1 MIVHP
6 SVISEAYMLEQI
18 HAALSTFRPRILF
31 AYLFGSTGTAWEDE
45 NSDLDIAVYL
55 DIQTGELELD
65 HTLFLYSH
73 LSRKTKRNDVD
84 VVVLNTCS
92 NLILL
97 YDLLIYGRVIY
108 DTDSEA
114 RMLFESETLHTAI
127 DFKEQRE
134 RIFA

>member
-1 MIVHP
+1 MKNIT
-6 SVISEAYMLEQI
+6 S
-18 HAALSTFRPRILF
+18 ALQTFRPRILF

-55 DIQTGELELD
+55 DIQAGELELD
-65 HTLFLYSH
+65 HKLFLYSH
-73 LSRKTKRNDVD
+73 LNRKTKRNDVD

-97 YDLLIYGRVIY
+97 YDLLINGRVIY
-108 DTDSEA
+108 EADSEA
-114 RMLFESETLHTAI
+114 RMLFECETLHTAI

-134 RIFA
+134 RIFG